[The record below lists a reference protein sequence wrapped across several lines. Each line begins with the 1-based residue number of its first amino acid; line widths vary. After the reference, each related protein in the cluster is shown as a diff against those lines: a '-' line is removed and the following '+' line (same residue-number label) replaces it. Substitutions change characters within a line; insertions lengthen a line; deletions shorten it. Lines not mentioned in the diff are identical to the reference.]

1 MANSLLGAVNNT
13 VGTVGSTV
21 GGIVGGVAAIVTNIV
36 SAVGLK
42 PGTDATLKIY
52 DSITKKLVETVI
64 VKADALGIVTY
75 ETSKYINGE
84 SVQITGLTPTDFN
97 YNKTQILKDY
107 LAPEDPTAHIDRT
120 GSFVTGT
127 AEPNSTITVKDANGK
142 LVGTG
147 VTDTF
152 GNYTV
157 PLVPPKINSEVLQV
171 ISTDASLQKNES
183 NPVKVTAPDATR
195 PDAPTDLDV
204 GQNGTVVTG
213 KAEPNSK
220 IQVKDASGT
229 VIGTGTTDANGSFSV
244 TLKIPQLNKENLSV
258 NATDAS
264 GNVSDNAA
272 VTAKDLT
279 KPDAPTNLDVG
290 QNGTVVT
297 GKAEPNST
305 IQVKDASGTV
315 IGTGTTDANGGFSVT
330 LKTPQLNKENLSV
343 NATDASGN
351 TSADAPV
358 TAKDLTKPD
367 APTEL
372 DVVLGGTVLLGK
384 AEANTTIQVKDA
396 SGTVIGTG
404 TTDANGAFAV
414 ELKVP
419 QVNKEKLSVNAT
431 DASGNVS
438 DDAAVNAKD
447 LTKPDAPINLQ
458 VVQDG
463 TVLTGNAEPLTT
475 IKVIGVL
482 GTVIGTGTTDA
493 NGAFRITLSSPQINS
508 EKLLVNATD
517 ASSNTS
523 DNANVNATDL
533 TPPDLGVPVFNGA
546 GTQLSGAAEA
556 NSTITVKDASNKTI
570 GTAVTGADGRFV
582 VTLDKAY
589 GAGEIVKVTAA
600 DASGNLSVPRN
611 AVAPILLSAADNVAH
626 ADLDLA
632 NITSTSTYSENKS
645 FGSLFKFLGISI
657 LGKPAAEINFNV
669 GENQSTG
676 VDIRAT
682 NTGLKS
688 LFDGVRVT
696 LYKENANGTWQKV
709 ASNTDVG
716 LFDVFFFFFPEQA
729 RIKTTNNL
737 APGNYKV
744 IAEDLSMFSFI
755 SLNSLDVTYT
765 TTTKSPGLEAIKAN
779 VVSGNVMVDDVTTI
793 GTQVSKLVNA
803 DGKVVD
809 VSANGS
815 TTLVGK
821 FGTILIKADG
831 SYSYTPNKD
840 VANLGKVDT
849 FTYTIKNANGNTSEA
864 KLFVQIGSDEV
875 KIDWDPTDPSKPGTT
890 LKLYNDVDTVKSSLA
905 HTTLSSS
912 VNSGSISTSY
922 NKSVATNSNT
932 FNIENN
938 ADSTIKVA
946 FKAAFAKSIFGNSTY
961 STTQDPDDT
970 TFKWQLQKFNSATNQ
985 WENVTSAS
993 GSKYISSGSCY
1004 TSGTDIV
1011 NAEIKVSEAG
1021 QYRVNFS
1028 TKTGYC
1034 GWTSAYDT
1042 TVQVTTTN
1050 LDQWQVNGSSNASGN
1065 IFNGVG
1071 VETVATDVLGLGG
1084 KLSISTDG
1092 GVTFKDVSAT
1102 GLTVN
1107 GANGSLAIK
1116 ADGSYTYTQT
1126 GSKVTTEDFVYK
1138 VVTSTGESATAH
1150 LTIGSEVTVKGTA
1163 AAETFTSDSLVH
1175 VLELGAGAD
1184 TVKFTALNNA
1194 EHGDIWADF
1203 SKAEGDKIDV
1213 SSLLSGKGA
1222 NATNISQYI
1231 TIEQSGKDSVV
1242 KIDLDG
1248 KGTQYAPK
1256 ELVILENNTTSLDE
1270 LLKGNHIVF

>member
-107 LAPEDPTAHIDRT
+107 LAPADPTAHIDRT

-213 KAEPNSK
+213 KAEPNST

-244 TLKIPQLNKENLSV
+244 TLKTPQLNKENLSV

-279 KPDAPTNLDVG
+279 KPDAPTNLDVV

-297 GKAEPNST
+297 GKAEANST
-305 IQVKDASGTV
+305 IQVKDASGAV
-315 IGTGTTDANGGFSVT
+315 IGTGTTDANGSFSVT
-330 LKTPQLNKENLSV
+330 LKTPQLNKENLLV

-396 SGTVIGTG
+396 SGKIIGTG
-404 TTDANGAFAV
+404 ITDATGAFAV

-419 QVNKEKLSVNAT
+419 QINKEKLSVNAT

-493 NGAFRITLSSPQINS
+493 SGAFRITLSSPQVNS
-508 EKLLVNATD
+508 EKLTVNATD

-523 DNANVNATDL
+523 DNANVIAKDL

-556 NSTITVKDASNKTI
+556 NSTITVKDASGKTI
-570 GTAVTGADGRFV
+570 GTVVTGADGRFV

-589 GAGEIVKVTAA
+589 GAGETVKVTAT
-600 DASGNLSVPRN
+600 DASGNVSVPQN
-611 AVAPILLSAADNVAH
+611 AYAPILLSAVDNVAH

-669 GENQSTG
+669 GETQSTG

-744 IAEDLSMFSFI
+744 VAEDLSLFSFI

-803 DGKVVD
+803 NGKVVD

-875 KIDWDPTDPSKPGTT
+875 KINWDPTDPSKQGTT

-912 VNSGSISTSY
+912 VSSGSISTSY

-993 GSKYISSGSCY
+993 GSKYISSSSCY

-1050 LDQWQVNGSSNASGN
+1050 LDQWQVNDSSNASGN

-1071 VETVATDVLGLGG
+1071 VETAAADVLGLGG

-1184 TVKFTALNNA
+1184 TVKFTALNNS

-1203 SKAEGDKIDV
+1203 SKVEGDKIDV
-1213 SSLLSGKGA
+1213 SSLLSGKGV